1 MKRCLMLMLL
11 LSISMLLTSAVAES
25 GLSEDEV
32 QKQLMV
38 EGERITTDYAL
49 QALELMQNCE
59 DNDTQSILNMSV
71 NMLLAAQA
79 VLEESLTAEKTLTD
93 DIGELLVRE
102 NDYGTLTNGNYYDTC
117 VCWIEKTGL
126 WAYVSLYWREDYVR
140 AKMSYYTEA
149 GEMVGSEVLEIG
161 SRDNTTIFFF
171 VDFDAAMQA
180 TLRAAVKAEGTQCE
194 VLYTKTLGENWNFQL
209 NVSAWQQGAEFG
221 EWNNKL
227 LYSLE

>member
-1 MKRCLMLMLL
+1 MKRCLILL
-11 LSISMLLTSAVAES
+11 LSICMLLTSAVAES
-25 GLSEDEV
+25 GLSEDDV

-38 EGERITTDYAL
+38 EGERVTTDYAL

-102 NDYGTLTNGNYYDTC
+102 NDYGTLTNGSYYDTC
-117 VCWIEKTGL
+117 VCWIEKTEL
-126 WAYVSLYWREDYVR
+126 WAYVSLYWREDYVQV
-140 AKMSYYTEA
+140 KMSYYTDA
-149 GEMVGSEVLEIG
+149 GELVGSEALEIG
-161 SRDNTTIFFF
+161 HRDNTTIFFF

-180 TLRAAVKAEGTQCE
+180 TLRVAVKAEDKQCE
-194 VLYTKTLGENWNFQL
+194 ALYTKTLGENWNFYL
-209 NVSAWQQGAEFG
+209 NVNAWQKGEELG
-221 EWNNKL
+221 EWDKKL
-227 LYSLE
+227 LYALE